1 MTKKKSVTKIIEDGL
16 ILLGD
21 IVTAEA
27 RANVR
32 VSKDTYNEEGGQ
44 LNEGGSLR
52 DSILPYPKGKKL
64 TMSQLNYGRW
74 QKPKSYGAMP
84 WNPPRDENSELWD
97 NPMQNAI
104 AANVPEAINLI
115 SKSLIKSIV
124 SPLTENN
131 K

>member
-1 MTKKKSVTKIIEDGL
+1 MPKKKSVTKIIEEGL

-21 IVTAEA
+21 IVTDEA

-44 LNEGGSLR
+44 INEGGSLR

-74 QKPKSYGAMP
+74 QKPKAYGNTP
-84 WNPPRDENSELWD
+84 WSPPLNPDSELWD

-104 AANVPEAINLI
+104 SANVPEAVNVI
-115 SKSLIKSIV
+115 SKNLIKSIV
-124 SPLTENN
+124 SPLTEN
-131 K
+131 KK